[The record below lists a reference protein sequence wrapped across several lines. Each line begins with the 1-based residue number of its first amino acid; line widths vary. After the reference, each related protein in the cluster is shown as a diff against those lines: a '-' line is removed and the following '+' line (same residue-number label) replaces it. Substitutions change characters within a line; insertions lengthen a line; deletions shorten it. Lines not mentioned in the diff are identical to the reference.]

1 MEPKVIRLFMW
12 SYQHHFRDAV
22 QHCMTD
28 VLKELGVP
36 DARPECFLV
45 GVRIRG
51 QEVRNEVCLEPEDG
65 EWRLDLFSSVLGD
78 VEKAIADGTTEII
91 TNVDEQTWRDWSE
104 EKYRFSVGGVLLE
117 TLRECDSEHG
127 VRSFVR
133 IAGDVGQYH
142 VFPVIQLPEDLFER
156 FTPLREPT
164 RDGVLS
170 GPPSLIHA
178 AVAAVLDEARE
189 ELRRQD
195 PGRQHAQRFR
205 STSEI
210 VRQAGVSFMRTPS
223 VAIRDRSVGPDLLMQ
238 FNRVSASTYEGA
250 EGAGRL
256 VLSNEE
262 DGLLDFRLRF
272 ADPVSFRDLRG
283 FRKTLQMASLGGV
296 LLADSEKILGLGRV
310 RATGADDAPLG
321 SGKVFEVEFVGRHH
335 WRLSS
340 GEEVLLV
347 CRNGVPSLP
356 RPDIPDHLEDT
367 YRRLFPETGEA
378 DAERF
383 LKLFG
388 AAVEQ
393 GHGSMLIVAEDA
405 GHEAG
410 RLRGEGAV
418 VDPVEL
424 TSDLYRQVSRIDGAI
439 LVDPSCVCHAVGV
452 ILDGM
457 TQPECRASR
466 GARYNSGVRY
476 VYAEE
481 TSRRLAIIVSDDGM
495 VDVIPEPRP
504 RVSRADIEELVVA
517 LEAAGPENGRRVA
530 NSVDRMR
537 FYLSE
542 EQCNRVNRAI
552 ERIYKEII
560 EAGEIWFCPDEFR
573 RHPRLD
579 RTYFK
584 EEA

>member
-22 QHCMTD
+22 QYCMTD

-45 GVRIRG
+45 GVRSRG
-51 QEVRNEVCLEPEDG
+51 QEVRNEVCVEPEDG
-65 EWRLDLFSSVLGD
+65 EWPLDLFSSVLED
-78 VEKAIADGTTEII
+78 VEKAVADGPTEFI
-91 TNVDEQTWRDWSE
+91 TNVDEQERREWSE
-104 EKYRFSVGGVLLE
+104 EKYRRLVGGVLLG
-117 TLRECDSEHG
+117 TLRGYDSEHG
-127 VRSFVR
+127 VRSFVQS
-133 IAGDVGQYH
+133 AGDVGQYH
-142 VFPVIQLPEDLFER
+142 VFPVVQLPEALFER
-156 FTPLREPT
+156 FMPLREPI

-170 GPPSLIHA
+170 GSPSLIHA
-178 AVAAVLDEARE
+178 AVAEVLDEARE

-195 PGRQHAQRFR
+195 PGRQDAQRFR

-210 VRQAGVSFMRTPS
+210 VRQAGVSFMRTPR
-223 VAIRDRSVGPDLLMQ
+223 VAMKDRSVGPDLLLQ

-262 DGLLDFRLRF
+262 DGLVAFRLRF
-272 ADPVSFRDLRG
+272 VDPVFFRDLRG
-283 FRKTLQMASLGGV
+283 FRKTLQMSSPGGV
-296 LLADSEKILGLGRV
+296 LLADCEKILGLGRV

-335 WRLSS
+335 WRLSC

-356 RPDIPDHLEDT
+356 RPDTPDHLEDT

-393 GHGSMLIVAEDA
+393 GQGSMLIVAEDA

-424 TSDLYRQVSRIDGAI
+424 TSDLYRQASRIDGAI

-481 TSRRLAIIVSDDGM
+481 ASRRLAIIVSDDGM

-504 RVSRADIEELVVA
+504 RVSRAEIEELVVA

-542 EQCNRVNRAI
+542 ERCDRANRAI
-552 ERIYKEII
+552 ERIDREII

-584 EEA
+584 EEG